1 MSKIIAVLNQKGG
14 AGKTTL
20 STNLARALQLAG
32 DKVLLGAINQT
43 TQMSHRIFGLLTARK
58 GEKSSVKN

>member
-20 STNLARALQLAG
+20 STFGIKSNL
-32 DKVLLGAINQT
+32 IP
-43 TQMSHRIFGLLTARK
+43 
-58 GEKSSVKN
+58 